1 MGGIMGCIEVESY
14 FTKKNVPHKII
25 YLEESSATVEL
36 AAAALG
42 EPPEKIAKTLSFQL
56 KDGSVI
62 VIVVSGTSR
71 IDNHKFKYLFGCKA
85 TMLRADEALRTTGH
99 PVGGVCPFA
108 LPDDVAIYLDR
119 SLLAFDIIYPA
130 AGSGHSAVRLTP
142 QELAEITGGIWVD
155 VTKVPEIIE

>member
-1 MGGIMGCIEVESY
+1 MGCIEVESY
-14 FTKKNVPHKII
+14 FAKKNVPHKII

-56 KDGSVI
+56 KDGRAI

-71 IDNHKFKYLFGCKA
+71 IDNHKFKELFGCKA
-85 TMLRADEALRTTGH
+85 TMLRADEALRITGH

-108 LPDDVAIYLDR
+108 LPDEVAIYLDR

-155 VTKVPEIIE
+155 VTKVPEIIG